1 MEKQN
6 MTTNTHRHTARPSRS
21 RVILARVAGALN
33 RAMDYGDR
41 HLTALTVILG
51 TLAAVALALL
61 VAFDD
66 NRAAVAV
73 VSVAVCAF
81 VAFVTFAAT
90 SDAAITAYAKA
101 HRASVARIVAK
112 HDAARE
118 EWHKYCDQMTTRYEE
133 QNARNIARR
142 NDALDDRDLALREM
156 RNAQRECDRMTRE
169 LATSGERMAASYDI
183 TKVERDALE
192 SENANLVA
200 LIRALI
206 SPTFADATREELRV
220 WIWAGNSESAYADAF
235 YNGEGVSL
243 DDEITRRAAYE
254 MAERA
259 NARK

>member
-1 MEKQN
+1 MS
-6 MTTNTHRHTARPSRS
+6 TNIHRHTARPSRS
-21 RVILARVAGALN
+21 RVIRARVSAWIDRHSDALTAIAVGALVVILTT
-33 RAMDYGDR
+33 
-41 HLTALTVILG
+41 LTALALISDGISTADAIGASAVSLSCVIFATFFAHVL
-51 TLAAVALALL
+51 T
-61 VAFDD
+61 DD
-66 NRAAVAV
+66 R
-73 VSVAVCAF
+73 
-81 VAFVTFAAT
+81 T
-90 SDAAITAYAKA
+90 SRRVY
-101 HRASVARIVAK
+101 RRWASNHAR
-112 HDAARE
+112 ARE
-118 EWHKYCDQMTTRYEE
+118 EWHKYCDQMATRYEE

-142 NDALDDRDLALREM
+142 NDALNDRDLALREM
-156 RNAQRECDRMTRE
+156 RNARRECDRMARE

>member
-1 MEKQN
+1 MTYSAETLASSKSEHGARTPRARRAILRVCDSRAHSESGTTATPNRMEN
-6 MTTNTHRHTARPSRS
+6 DMTTNIHRHTARPSRS
-21 RVILARVAGALN
+21 RVTLARVAGALN

-81 VAFVTFAAT
+81 
-90 SDAAITAYAKA
+90 
-101 HRASVARIVAK
+101 
-112 HDAARE
+112 
-118 EWHKYCDQMTTRYEE
+118 EE

-156 RNAQRECDRMTRE
+156 RNAQRECERMARE
-169 LATSGERMAASYDI
+169 LATSGERMAASYEI

-192 SENANLVA
+192 SENANLCA

-220 WIWAGNSESAYADAF
+220 WVWAGNSETAYADAF
-235 YNGEGVSL
+235 HNGEGVSL